1 MTIGGI
7 EQKYWKI
14 TALFYKVH
22 HLYQL
27 SVFSLMLEVGQKL
40 MYEYTAK
47 RVNFATKC
55 NNIEEGC
62 IYLNFLLVLH
72 PFDGDNVI
80 SIFRWRTI

>member
-14 TALFYKVH
+14 TALFHTVH

-40 MYEYTAK
+40 VNEYTGK
-47 RVNFATKC
+47 RGNPSTKC
-55 NNIEEGC
+55 NNIAGQMYIFPLCTC
-62 IYLNFLLVLH
+62 IT
-72 PFDGDNVI
+72 
-80 SIFRWRTI
+80 SI